1 MSGGTRTGGVQA
13 LAWPTGRH
21 PPPHRLKRK
30 PEWLSRKQLWATKRE
45 RPWDPDHSCC
55 WHLSSASDQRQSSP
69 KSPEN
74 PGRKVKMKPN
84 CYLIKGHTPAW
95 DKRSTWLGSVSMTT
109 QLPHWQWAG
118 LGNKS
123 IRLPISLTLLL
134 STQTGLLV
142 RDKKG
147 AIILGK
153 WGKNHLPQRNPWKI
167 TKTTTIKTI
176 NLQIY
181 K

>member
-1 MSGGTRTGGVQA
+1 MGPVLGVFKPWLDLQGATPLPTAWRESQSDFPGSSFEQPKGRGPEIQIIRAAGISVQPLTRGRAHPRVQRT
-13 LAWPTGRH
+13 PR
-21 PPPHRLKRK
+21 
-30 PEWLSRKQLWATKRE
+30 
-45 RPWDPDHSCC
+45 
-55 WHLSSASDQRQSSP
+55 
-69 KSPEN
+69 
-74 PGRKVKMKPN
+74 RKVKMKPN

-95 DKRSTWLGSVSMTT
+95 DKRSTWLGLESMTT